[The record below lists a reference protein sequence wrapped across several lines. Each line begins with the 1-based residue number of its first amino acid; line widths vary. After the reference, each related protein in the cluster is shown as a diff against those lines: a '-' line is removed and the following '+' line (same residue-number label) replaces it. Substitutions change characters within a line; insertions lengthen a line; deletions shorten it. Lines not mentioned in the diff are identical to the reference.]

1 MGVGRAVHET
11 DLVSAGRDVFGV
23 GVVIGDEIGQLKGTD
38 CFPAGLLLIVRAAG
52 FMPVMRAYG

>member
-23 GVVIGDEIGQLKGTD
+23 GVVIGDESGQFQG
-38 CFPAGLLLIVRAAG
+38 AGSFLADPLLIVRAAG